1 MFRMKRVMGW
11 VFLVFLLR
19 IVSMHLRPFT
29 GSIPPPGTKSFVVV
43 MEETGASGRVHWLL
57 YDIPGDTRF
66 LQELIDSVCR
76 QGPAQGTLLFKFWI
90 YG

>member
-1 MFRMKRVMGW
+1 MGFFGFPPEDSLNASPPLHW
-11 VFLVFLLR
+11 FN
-19 IVSMHLRPFT
+19 
-29 GSIPPPGTKSFVVV
+29 PPPGTKSFVVV